1 MKALQGGHN
10 EQRAQNLQTFIGP
23 AQHRTIPK
31 CQMHHGEGVNTG
43 EMLMLNKVFT
53 LAGGFTRDSPV
64 RPEFRELQL
73 IVCSTKKLRT
83 G

>member
-1 MKALQGGHN
+1 MNRVCKISKHL
-10 EQRAQNLQTFIGP
+10 LGP
-23 AQHRTIPK
+23 HSTAQHRTIPK
-31 CQMHHGEGVNTG
+31 CQMYHGEGVNTG

-73 IVCSTKKLRT
+73 IVCSTEKLRT